1 MLAAAEEDWSESP
14 LARAVS
20 RFLEARVAAGE
31 DVTAAELEA
40 LDVRLQPLVGELID
54 GTNAATKAALR
65 PALEEWQTTIID
77 VDFFRQLG
85 RVVDPGERPPATL
98 VGSRIAAVDALVGAL
113 SSTRPR
119 SVLLVGEPG
128 VGKTTLIVEA
138 LRRLGDEWFA
148 FQAGAQDVNA
158 GQAFIGMLEARVQE
172 IVDRLSRRRIVWVFP
187 SFEEAL
193 WSGQHMQSPR
203 GVLDALLPHVEAGDA
218 VVVGEIDPRA
228 YELVLQHRPRVARLF
243 EVVRLAPL
251 ADDAAIEVARD
262 WAGHNGLEVD
272 DETLAEALDLASHYL
287 AAAAS
292 PGNVLRVLELVRDR
306 IARGVAAGVT
316 PETVIATLSDATGL
330 PLHVLDPRAPLSLDR
345 VRAYFEARVLGQPE
359 AVECLVDRI
368 ALVKAG
374 LTDPTR
380 PLGVFLF
387 VGPTGTGKTEIA
399 KAFSAFV
406 FGSEDRL
413 VRLDMSEYQTP
424 ESLDRLLGDATTQ
437 SRRRR

>member
-1 MLAAAEEDWSESP
+1 VITLGQGLAETHPWIDVDELDHNEEFSRLVELLADRDCIDDETFADVALQGAKYLRAGAMAAITAGRPPPPGWTETVETRFDRGEWGERQLLLRALAKSDANVIPAVLAAADEDWRGSP

-40 LDVRLQPLVGELID
+40 LDTRLQPLVGELID

-65 PALEEWQTTIID
+65 PALEEWQATVID

-85 RVVDPGERPPATL
+85 RAVDPGGRPPATL

-138 LRRLGDEWFA
+138 LRRLGDEWFS

-262 WAGHNGLEVD
+262 WARHHGLEVE

-292 PGNVLRVLELVRDR
+292 PGNVL
-306 IARGVAAGVT
+306 G
-316 PETVIATLSDATGL
+316 
-330 PLHVLDPRAPLSLDR
+330 
-345 VRAYFEARVLGQPE
+345 
-359 AVECLVDRI
+359 C
-368 ALVKAG
+368 
-374 LTDPTR
+374 
-380 PLGVFLF
+380 
-387 VGPTGTGKTEIA
+387 
-399 KAFSAFV
+399 
-406 FGSEDRL
+406 
-413 VRLDMSEYQTP
+413 
-424 ESLDRLLGDATTQ
+424 
-437 SRRRR
+437 